1 MLLARHTRV
10 EHAAAAKV
18 RRPSSASSEQE
29 GDTSPVTTSL
39 PSPYFGGYTYPE
51 FRPVPSVMTCKNTHP
66 AAFTQY
72 YTYMS
77 STAATE

>member
-10 EHAAAAKV
+10 EHATAAKV
-18 RRPSSASSEQE
+18 RRTSSTSSEQE
-29 GDTSPVTTSL
+29 GDASPVTTSL

-51 FRPVPSVMTCKNTHP
+51 FRPVPCVMTCKNTHP
-66 AAFTQY
+66 AEFTQY
-72 YTYMS
+72 YAYMS